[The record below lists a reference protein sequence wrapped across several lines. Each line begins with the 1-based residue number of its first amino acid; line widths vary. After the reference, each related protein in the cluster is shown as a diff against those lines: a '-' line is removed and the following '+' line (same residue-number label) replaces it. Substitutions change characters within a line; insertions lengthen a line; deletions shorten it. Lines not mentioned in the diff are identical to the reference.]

1 MRNCVICNTPIEGR
15 SDKESCGNACR
26 IKRHR
31 LRALAKDKFATVLFS
46 LKNKDNVAQLIKD
59 LEELVEEINNPIA
72 YHVNTD

>member
-31 LRALAKDKFATVLFS
+31 LRAMAKDKFADVLYS
-46 LKNKDNVAQLIKD
+46 LKNKDNIKQLIKD
-59 LEELVEEINNPIA
+59 LEKLVDEINSPLSPA
-72 YHVNTD
+72 T